1 MTNKVEDFK
10 DSNGIW
16 IYRFTNP
23 NGERFF
29 TRAGMLWH
37 GLRQRT
43 NPNGKKQQTSPLYKG
58 SKNMFKDF
66 QTFAEWCQ
74 GQVGYKEGFQLD
86 KDILFKGNL
95 IYSEIHCVFVPQEIN
110 KLFTKRDRFRG
121 NLPIGVTMDR
131 TSFRASCQVGTGVAK
146 FIGNFHSAESAHNAY
161 KVFKEDYIKQQA
173 ELWKDKISDRLYLA
187 LINYQVEITD

>member
-1 MTNKVEDFK
+1 MTSKVEDFK
-10 DSNGIW
+10 DSDGNW
-16 IYRFTNP
+16 VYRFTNS

-74 GQVGYKEGFQLD
+74 TQIGYRDGFQLD

-95 IYSEIHCVFVPQEIN
+95 VYSELHCVFVPQEIN

-121 NLPIGVTMDR
+121 GLPIGVTMDR
-131 TSFRASCQVGTGVAK
+131 NSFRASCNNGTGKAK
-146 FIGNFHSAESAHNAY
+146 SLGNFSSAEAAY
-161 KVFKEDYIKQQA
+161 NVYKSFKESHIKQQA
-173 ELWKDKISDRLYLA
+173 ELWKDKISGRLYLA